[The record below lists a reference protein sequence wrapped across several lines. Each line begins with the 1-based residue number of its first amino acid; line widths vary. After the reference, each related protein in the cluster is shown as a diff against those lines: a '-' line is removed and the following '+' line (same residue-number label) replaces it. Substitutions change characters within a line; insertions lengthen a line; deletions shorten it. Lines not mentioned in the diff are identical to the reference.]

1 MYKYAKSSTRFLF
14 KKRVMSTNCVFHS
27 NAASQNYAK
36 QPPKI
41 IENQSL
47 AINKLEVA
55 YSAPTWAPVLIQSEY
70 AEVSCSSQIDPFQSL
85 VLPLSRH

>member
-1 MYKYAKSSTRFLF
+1 MCKYSKSSTRLLF
-14 KKRVMSTNCVFHS
+14 KKRIMFTNCVFRS

-47 AINKLEVA
+47 AIINLRLHILPQPEH
-55 YSAPTWAPVLIQSEY
+55 
-70 AEVSCSSQIDPFQSL
+70 PF
-85 VLPLSRH
+85 

>member
-1 MYKYAKSSTRFLF
+1 MLNRQS
-14 KKRVMSTNCVFHS
+14 VFCS
-27 NAASQNYAK
+27 KNGLCLPIAYFTPMRPPQNYAK

-55 YSAPTWAPVLIQSEY
+55 YSAPT
-70 AEVSCSSQIDPFQSL
+70 
-85 VLPLSRH
+85 

>member
-1 MYKYAKSSTRFLF
+1 
-14 KKRVMSTNCVFHS
+14 MSTNYVIHS

-55 YSAPTWAPVLIQSEY
+55 YSAPT
-70 AEVSCSSQIDPFQSL
+70 
-85 VLPLSRH
+85 